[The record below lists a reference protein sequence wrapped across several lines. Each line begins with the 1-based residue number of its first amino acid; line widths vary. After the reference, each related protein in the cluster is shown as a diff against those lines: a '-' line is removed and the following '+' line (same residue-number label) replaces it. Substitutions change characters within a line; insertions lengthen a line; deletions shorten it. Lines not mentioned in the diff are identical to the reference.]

1 MTLLGGNMS
10 EQSVGVNFAND
21 GHNGIAVPVFAWG
34 PGAEK
39 FVGIYENA
47 ELSKKIK
54 EFIK

>member
-1 MTLLGGNMS
+1 
-10 EQSVGVNFAND
+10 VAVNYANT
-21 GHNGIAVPVFAWG
+21 GHNGVALPVYAWG